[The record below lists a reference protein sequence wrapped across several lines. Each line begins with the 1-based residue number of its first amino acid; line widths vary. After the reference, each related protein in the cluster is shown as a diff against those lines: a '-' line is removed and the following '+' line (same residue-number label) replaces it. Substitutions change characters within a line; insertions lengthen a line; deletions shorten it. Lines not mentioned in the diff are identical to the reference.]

1 MKYSFWNSRQYYY
14 KYSFNFPFD
23 FSFIF
28 TLLTHLVAGS
38 VWAFS
43 LPTPSG
49 VSGKFATQP
58 SLIKPAILQLDF
70 RLVGQGGRQGGGLI
84 ASCGV
89 CCATFIKL
97 HFRYAVTFIVLTV
110 CGPWTLPL
118 APRGHGVSS
127 PPSASFWSSR
137 HGEWGLREEG
147 RGRVTLLPSQSLIWH
162 INAATRLAF

>member
-1 MKYSFWNSRQYYY
+1 MKYSFWNSRKYYY
-14 KYSFNFPFD
+14 KYSFNFSFD

-28 TLLTHLVAGS
+28 TLLTHLVSALALCEHFHCPLLGG
-38 VWAFS
+38 F
-43 LPTPSG
+43 
-49 VSGKFATQP
+49 SGKFATQP

-70 RLVGQGGRQGGGLI
+70 RLVGQGGRTAWGEGLI

-137 HGEWGLREEG
+137 HGECGKSGGEG
-147 RGRVTLLPSQSLIWH
+147 EGWLYCLLSL
-162 INAATRLAF
+162 